1 MARGNLIGGIYR
13 RPVTLGNFMHF
24 AIVAVVLA
32 KSVLSGTSQTEVVA
46 VFAIYAVFAASFGS
60 VLFTSPKPEK

>member
-1 MARGNLIGGIYR
+1 
-13 RPVTLGNFMHF
+13 MHF